1 MSERKKLIRG
11 YLFVIAS
18 AVIFGCMPLMT
29 KALYAQGL
37 NSMSVVLLRNALSL
51 PVLAV
56 LAWRQSGSL
65 SIRPRALPA
74 VSLLALM
81 GCCLTPVL
89 LFSSYRYIASGTAT
103 VFHFVYPAAVILLGI
118 LFWKRR
124 PQWAQLVCVGICV
137 AGICLFFDPTQKA
150 DPLGSA
156 LALLSGITYAVYI
169 LLLSTFR
176 HRDIA
181 GFRLSFYIAAVSSAV
196 LLAVCVLGNLLTLP
210 GTLSGWCYALA
221 LALTVNVGA
230 VVLFQQGT
238 FLVGGERA
246 SILSTFEPITGVFL
260 GVLVF
265 RETVGTRTLLGTCL
279 VLAAAVCIALWDMR
293 KPKER

>member
-1 MSERKKLIRG
+1 MSERKKLLRG

-51 PVLAV
+51 PALAV
-56 LAWRQSGSL
+56 LAIKQGGL
-65 SIRPRALPA
+65 AVRPKALP
-74 VSLLALM
+74 SIGLLALM

-124 PQWAQLVCVGICV
+124 PQWAQLVCVAVCV
-137 AGICLFFDPTQKA
+137 AGICLFFDPSQTVH
-150 DPLGSA
+150 PLGSA

-169 LLLSTFR
+169 LLLSSFR

-181 GFRLSFYIAAVSSAV
+181 GFRLSFCIAAVSTLL
-196 LLAVCVLGNLLTLP
+196 LLAVCLCGRMLTLP
-210 GTLSGWCYALA
+210 TTLSGWCCAFA

-246 SILSTFEPITGVFL
+246 SILSTFEPITGVLL

-265 RETVGTRTLLGTCL
+265 RETVGARTLLGTCL
-279 VLAAAVCIALWDMR
+279 VLLAAVCIAAWDMR
-293 KPKER
+293 KTK